1 MFLLAHELFD
11 ALPIHQFKYLGAGK
25 WSEMCVKLESQ
36 ESNSGVD
43 LSIPLP
49 NQACNQPEDI
59 TEEEMQKR

>member
-25 WSEMCVKLESQ
+25 WSEMCIKLESQ

-43 LSIPLP
+43 LSSPLL
-49 NQACNQPEDI
+49 NQAGNQPEDI